1 MVVEQEVLPYLTWLI
16 TGGASDW
23 TALQGALARFGLA
36 VGAISVLAL
45 VISYIVLL
53 VRYGP
58 LKAGDITYRTVT
70 GGIGELLR
78 LSPRRIYALARLA
91 VKESLRRRVLITL
104 LIFALILVFAS
115 WFLKSN
121 NPQPARLYLSFVLT
135 STTYLIL
142 LVSLLLSA
150 FSLPGDFKSK
160 TIYTI
165 VTKPVRAI
173 DIVLGRILGFT
184 AIGTLLLAIM
194 GLASYWFVIGSL
206 SHTHQIDEATV
217 ENIAGPDAESLG
229 QTARTSTDL
238 YHSHAVEVNPD
249 GIGFALEERG
259 HDHEV
264 TRDGANWVVSGPK
277 NLLRARVPQL
287 GKIRFLDRNGQPADR
302 GISVGAEWGYRSFIE
317 GGTLATAIW
326 TFDGINESLL
336 RDDALPVELTVRVYR
351 SYKGDINAPI
361 QGTIQLVNPKTE
373 LKSNPIYFG
382 AKDVKIDSF
391 NFPRTLND
399 VAGNEIDLLKD
410 LVHEGRIEVRVQC
423 IDRAQYYGFAQADA
437 YIRLPDGVP
446 WWNFA
451 KAYVSIWVQMVLVI
465 AVGVTASTLLS
476 GPVAMMF
483 TVSFLLLG
491 LFRDFFAG
499 VAFGVNEAGDK
510 VYGGGPVESL
520 VRLVTQ
526 KNVMTPFDDSP
537 AVRIMQGI
545 DSVAEAAMQALTYV
559 LPDFS
564 RFSRGNYVADGFQ
577 IPTSATLQDLT
588 TCAAYVVGLSIAG
601 YFFLRTR
608 EVAK

>member
-1 MVVEQEVLPYLTWLI
+1 MVVEQEVLPYLTWLT

-23 TALQGALARFGLA
+23 TSLQGALVRFGLA

-58 LKAGDITYRTVT
+58 LKAGDITYRTVV
-70 GGIGELLR
+70 GGIGELMR

-217 ENIAGPDAESLG
+217 EKIAGPDGKSLG
-229 QTARTSTDL
+229 QTARTSNDL
-238 YHSHAVEVNPD
+238 YHSHSVEVNPD
-249 GIGFALEERG
+249 GVGFALEDRG
-259 HDHEV
+259 HEHD
-264 TRDGANWVVSGPK
+264 K

-336 RDDALPVELTVRVYR
+336 RDDALPIELTVRVYR

-410 LVHEGRIEVRVQC
+410 LVADGRIEVRVQC

-499 VAFGVNEAGDK
+499 VAFGVNAEGDK

-545 DSVAEAAMQALTYV
+545 DSVAEGAMQALTYV

-564 RFSRGNYVADGFQ
+564 RFSRENYVADGFQ

-588 TCAAYVVGLSIAG
+588 TCAAYVVGLAIAG